1 MPDVLFDTLSQANK
15 RDINPSALESSSGVS
30 SECRQVS
37 SSVVIDFQQGH
48 RDESLF
54 HLANCLAKGGMSESN
69 TFKTLCFIANQL
81 EPANAVKWAKEKVS
95 SAFQRSDNAG
105 RNLTEEVKDYVLS
118 STGDFLSSDVVNFLS
133 LSSRVVKKNVSKIL
147 GRMVD
152 DRIIERTGKKNG
164 QFRRIENEA
173 PEIDFLNADTN
184 SLPIKYPLD
193 VHEFYRTM
201 SKNII
206 IIAGTQ
212 DVGKTAFLL
221 RFTQMNMNRGMPIRY
236 QSSEM
241 GAAELRSRL
250 ELFEDTPLQDWRN
263 VDFRE
268 RSTNFQDLIQPDAI
282 NIIDYLEISDSFY
295 LVAGFL
301 KEIFDRLDKGIAV
314 VALQKDTKTDLGR
327 GGTFSIEKPRLYLSL
342 TANPPEGNVA
352 KIVKCKNWAH
362 PKVNPNGRT
371 CVFKVVQGSSIRKQ
385 TDWIKP

>member
-15 RDINPSALESSSGVS
+15 RDINPSVLESSSGVS